1 MTASILRAAPDG
13 PPAPADAADLPV
25 YPGRV
30 IGLEGPTGL
39 GLTRIG
45 LSMLSATPASCRVV
59 VDVRG
64 WLCPL
69 AAWEVGIDPDHL
81 TVVRCDDAH
90 RWSRAL
96 AVLLDGVKAIYAEV
110 PRGVKEARLRRLGAK
125 ARARKATVILRPL
138 AGSIPSGMAFMRMR
152 AVRVEWVGAREGHG
166 SLDSRTLGVEL
177 SGKGAAGQYQMVE
190 VEDDGTR
197 PVRVVSRLVTPQ
209 IGRSVG

>member
-1 MTASILRAAPDG
+1 MTASILKAAPG
-13 PPAPADAADLPV
+13 GPAPADVAALPV

-30 IGLEGPTGL
+30 IGLEGPTGS

-45 LSMLSATPASCRVV
+45 LSMLSAAPASCRVA
-59 VDVRG
+59 VDARG

-81 TVVRCDDAH
+81 TVVRCGDA
-90 RWSRAL
+90 RQWSRVL

-110 PRGVKEARLRRLGAK
+110 PRGVGEALLRRLGAK
-125 ARARKATVILRPL
+125 ARARDATVILNPL
-138 AGSIPSGMAFMRMR
+138 AGRVPSGMAFLRVR
-152 AVRVEWVGAREGHG
+152 AVRVEWAGAREGHG
-166 SLDSRTLGVEL
+166 SLDGRTLVVEM
-177 SGKGAAGQYQMVE
+177 SGKGAAGRYQVVE
-190 VEDDGTR
+190 VEDDGAR